1 MLSNKFTV
9 QEIDSVRKMF
19 DECRNV
25 VIVSH
30 TAADGD
36 AVGSSLGLYE
46 YLKKKGKSVTVVM
59 PNFFPDF
66 LKWMTDADKIIQ
78 YAYHM
83 RMGKSF
89 IAHADLICVLD
100 LNETSRLEELAPVI
114 LASKAKKIMIDHHLG
129 PEKFCDVT
137 LSYPKS
143 SSTCELVFRLI
154 YALGGLQHL
163 TKAGAEDLYAG
174 MCTDTGKFT
183 YNSND
188 PDVFFIISELLRK
201 GIDKDLIIRRIY
213 NNFTE
218 GRFRMLGYILYEKMK
233 VYPELHTTLF
243 SLTKEE
249 QARFHFIRGDADGIV
264 NIPLEIKG
272 TKLSI
277 SLREDTDKPRI
288 LVSLR
293 SVDDFPTNK
302 MAEEF
307 FNGGG
312 HLNASGGILN
322 CSMDEALETV
332 EKALKAYEEKL
343 RN

>member
-322 CSMDEALETV
+322 CSMDEALEIV